1 MSKRQVR
8 RYESAF
14 KVKVVLESLK
24 EEITLNELCA
34 KYDVIPPTVREWKRE
49 FLENAEL
56 VFDKEKAVSQYK
68 EKLKEKDAQVD
79 ELYRQMG
86 KINAQLEWAKKKS
99 RELGLEY

>member
-1 MSKRQVR
+1 MSKRQVK

-24 EEITLNELCA
+24 EEITLNELCT

-68 EKLKEKDAQVD
+68 EKLKQKDQQVD

-99 RELGLEY
+99 REVGLEY